1 MIKMSFNKP
10 ENIRRIAVI
19 AALLAGVAMI
29 AGAIGLFKYAD
40 ADKEKYS
47 HTVS

>member
-1 MIKMSFNKP
+1 MSFNKP

-29 AGAIGLFKYAD
+29 AGAIGLFKYVMLTR
-40 ADKEKYS
+40 KNI
-47 HTVS
+47 HTL